1 MEKVIA
7 DMFKNQDRN
16 GDGVITGDELKLK
29 VDEDK
34 ENEAMR
40 HEELWWGAMLS
51 LSLRDK
57 PQHKKNKKNKQRLFL
72 HSVVFLYFLTFLTD
86 FLTEVFWV
94 CFWILHFWN
103 LNKHPNL
110 SGKVI
115 VIKTTEKKRS
125 LDSIYYKERLQ
136 SLSLER

>member
-1 MEKVIA
+1 MDKVIA

-57 PQHKKNKKNKQRLFL
+57 PQHKKNKKTSRDFFFTE
-72 HSVVFLYFLTFLTD
+72 SCFRTF
-86 FLTEVFWV
+86 
-94 CFWILHFWN
+94 
-103 LNKHPNL
+103 
-110 SGKVI
+110 
-115 VIKTTEKKRS
+115 
-125 LDSIYYKERLQ
+125 
-136 SLSLER
+136 

>member
-40 HEELWWGAMLS
+40 HEEL
-51 LSLRDK
+51 
-57 PQHKKNKKNKQRLFL
+57 
-72 HSVVFLYFLTFLTD
+72 
-86 FLTEVFWV
+86 
-94 CFWILHFWN
+94 
-103 LNKHPNL
+103 
-110 SGKVI
+110 
-115 VIKTTEKKRS
+115 
-125 LDSIYYKERLQ
+125 
-136 SLSLER
+136 